1 MTSNTEVSLDDLIEA
16 ATRNGGFIIHKD
28 GNCFFTNMDFV
39 RRLLKEFTTPQP
51 ATVQDGKAIGYVVSI
66 GGDYQFFRDYDTAL
80 RERRQYEQSVAP
92 DFEQMLPQPV
102 FTHPPITLTRENE

>member
-1 MTSNTEVSLDDLIEA
+1 MNRTRFEA
-16 ATRNGGFIIHKD
+16 S
-28 GNCFFTNMDFV
+28 
-39 RRLLKEFTTPQP
+39 QP

-102 FTHPPITLTRENE
+102 FTHPPITLTREKIKEIVGKSFLVWLDSEKTSIEVVADLIVAELSK